1 MSRPVQFCIAISEE
15 ELGNSA
21 PVPIQGGII
30 NALKQSSKLGFTAV
44 EIHIR
49 NPRQLDFDSI
59 ADTAEKLGISIAAVG
74 TGLENTLNG
83 LSLTSPDDQSR
94 RFASDRYLEHIDFA
108 SLFGATV
115 FVGLCRGSA
124 PTEHSRREYLDRLTS
139 ELIPL
144 AEYAGKRNVTL
155 SLEPIVSSMTN
166 LLNTT
171 AETLEYLSRVGLE
184 SVRLLLDTYHMY
196 HEDPD
201 IIDAFR
207 MCKGRID
214 HVHISDSDRKYP
226 GSGKI
231 DFSAVGFCLNEIG
244 YDKAVSLEIIPDPD
258 GVTAAVTGLDW
269 MHTIWPKPESGNK
282 KCSQYSEN

>member
-1 MSRPVQFCIAISEE
+1 MIGSVQFCVAISEE
-15 ELGNSA
+15 ELGSSA
-21 PVPIQGGII
+21 PVPIQVGLINGI
-30 NALKQSSKLGFTAV
+30 KQASELGFTAV
-44 EIHIR
+44 EMHIR
-49 NPRQLDFDSI
+49 NPRQLDIHAI
-59 ADTAEKLGISIAAVG
+59 ADAAEKFGISIAAVG

-83 LSLTSPDDQSR
+83 LTLTSPYADSR
-94 RFASDRYLEHIDFA
+94 RFASDRYHEHIDLA
-108 SLFGATV
+108 SRFGATV

-124 PTEHSRREYLDRLTS
+124 PSEQSRREYLDRLTN

-155 SLEPIVSSMTN
+155 SIEPIVSSMTN

-171 AETLEYLSRVGLE
+171 AETLEYLDRPGLE

-201 IIDAFR
+201 IVDAFR

-214 HVHISDSDRKYP
+214 HIHISDSNRKYP
-226 GSGKI
+226 GSGKV
-231 DFSAVGFCLNEIG
+231 DFAEVGVCLIEIG

-258 GVTAAVTGLDW
+258 GVTAASAGLDW
-269 MHTIWPKPESGNK
+269 MRSIW
-282 KCSQYSEN
+282 SEYRS